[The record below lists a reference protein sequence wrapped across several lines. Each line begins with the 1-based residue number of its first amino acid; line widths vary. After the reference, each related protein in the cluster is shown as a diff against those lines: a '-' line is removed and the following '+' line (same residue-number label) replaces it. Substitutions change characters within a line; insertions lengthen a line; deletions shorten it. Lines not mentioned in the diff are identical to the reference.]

1 MAGGTKQHTVRV
13 SESTHRALRR
23 LIAVSGKSMTAVLE
37 RAVDRFEREQ
47 LFAEA
52 DAAWAAIQ
60 ADPAAM
66 AEIEAEQRLWDQT
79 LMDGL
84 AGDGW

>member
-1 MAGGTKQHTVRV
+1 MASVTKQHTVRV

-23 LIAVSGKSMTAVLE
+23 LTAVSGKSMTIVLE
-37 RAVDRFEREQ
+37 RAVDRYEREQ

-52 DAAWAAIQ
+52 NAAWAAIQ

-66 AEIEAEQRLWDQT
+66 AEIEAEQELWDRT
-79 LMDGL
+79 LADGL
-84 AGDGW
+84 EDDEW